1 MSVVYRQL
9 DLPPL
14 ASAPSPTAHAKWF
27 QPLHACG
34 SEFLTCGAVR
44 GTLRQFGR
52 FLPRFSTR
60 ISKRISDHRWTWSA
74 GYSVERAF
82 FRVADRSDRAPEPKP
97 AAAVIRPSFL
107 HERTA
112 LYTPA
117 HGFRRASPS
126 VTGWVPGRLVER
138 LAFPGALVRCRRWLI
153 MDPGGDLGG
162 QVAQFGGVPGA
173 REITL
178 GVLAGGCWVAREPR
192 EQAARDR
199 HPFQRDQPQ
208 ELRCARGVHS
218 RLTAHRVDGLGGSEL
233 RERGLVALAPQ
244 PVTRERRCGIA
255 RLPIASSGRRSSGT
269 HVIRSGK
276 RSTARDN
283 QCPKEPSWHVCCASR
298 SGQAVQRHSMPT
310 GIGPMNTCSKSA
322 ARLSSASWA
331 SSTTITTG
339 SRSRPTRRRRPA
351 SSSTTGG
358 RPSRAA
364 MTTRGPELAP
374 AASRVLLAALPMLRR
389 ASAPASTLP
398 TSG

>member
-1 MSVVYRQL
+1 MGERQSTTGARRQGRDRRRRDPPQSDHAGLGRQPAQERRPLRRLPPRQAPLPRLPHRAHHRLTDRDRRDRRRLPPPRQRPRGHHRRPLGPRRRRSDPDTPRADHQWRLRPVL
-9 DLPPL
+9 DLPPRPRTPPRSRGRL
-14 ASAPSPTAHAKWF
+14 RPWRHPGTRISPSNGPAPKWF

-178 GVLAGGCWVAREPR
+178 GVLAGG
-192 EQAARDR
+192 
-199 HPFQRDQPQ
+199 
-208 ELRCARGVHS
+208 
-218 RLTAHRVDGLGGSEL
+218 
-233 RERGLVALAPQ
+233 
-244 PVTRERRCGIA
+244 
-255 RLPIASSGRRSSGT
+255 
-269 HVIRSGK
+269 
-276 RSTARDN
+276 
-283 QCPKEPSWHVCCASR
+283 
-298 SGQAVQRHSMPT
+298 
-310 GIGPMNTCSKSA
+310 
-322 ARLSSASWA
+322 
-331 SSTTITTG
+331 
-339 SRSRPTRRRRPA
+339 
-351 SSSTTGG
+351 
-358 RPSRAA
+358 
-364 MTTRGPELAP
+364 
-374 AASRVLLAALPMLRR
+374 
-389 ASAPASTLP
+389 
-398 TSG
+398 